1 MLQKV
6 IFYVGEILKKRQK
19 SAISNTS
26 CFYKKKQGNFTGK
39 KVIFYVGKSLKMP
52 VFWANSRDF
61 LLKILDF
68 LESHSILEPIFQL
81 KFNFFYK
88 IKSKMGKIQP
98 KICNILRGKKQP
110 KVINYVEE
118 GIFNVEFGLF

>member
-1 MLQKV
+1 MGK
-6 IFYVGEILKKRQK
+6 ILKKRQK

-26 CFYKKKQGNFTGK
+26 CFYKKKQGYSAGK

-61 LLKILDF
+61 SLNILDF
-68 LESHSILEPIFQL
+68 LESHSFLELIFQL
-81 KFNFFYK
+81 KFNFFQK
-88 IKSKMGKIQP
+88 IRSKKGKIQP
-98 KICNILRGKKQP
+98 KICNILRGKKRP